1 MTSLPFYNETREK
14 MTRRDTLVMGGVLAA
29 TSLAAPRCLR
39 AASDPVALESVSE
52 GAYVHQGAHEIMQP
66 DNLGHIANVG
76 FIIGDDSVAVIDS
89 GGSAMHGRHLRE
101 VIQSKTDR
109 PIRYV
114 IATHVHPD
122 HLFGHAAFLQ
132 DDPIFVGH
140 HKLPGALD
148 ARGAFY
154 LDNLNDEFGV
164 LASGTEVVKPDL
176 LVEDEMILDLGNR
189 PLTLKAHAT
198 AHTDNDLSVLDQRD
212 GLLWAGD
219 LLFME
224 RCPVLDGRLLGWLDV
239 LDELQQIEAKM
250 VVPGHGPISAAWPD
264 ALGAER
270 RYLTRLRD
278 EVRDFL
284 AGGGLLDDVVETL
297 TFEDERAAWQL
308 FDEYHGRNVSAAY
321 AELEW
326 E

>member
-1 MTSLPFYNETREK
+1 MTSLSSYNEAQGKT
-14 MTRRDTLVMGGVLAA
+14 TRRDMLIMGGLF
-29 TSLAAPRCLR
+29 T
-39 AASDPVALESVSE
+39 AASLVDPRRLKAAADGIALESVAE
-52 GAYVHQGAHEIMQP
+52 GAFVHQGAHEIMHA
-66 DNLGHIANVG
+66 DNLGHIANIG
-76 FIIGDDSVAVIDS
+76 FVIGDDSVAVIDS
-89 GGSAMHGRHLRE
+89 GGSAMHGRLLRE
-101 VIQSKTDR
+101 AILGKTDR
-109 PIRYV
+109 PIRYI

-154 LDNLNDEFGV
+154 LDNLNDEFG
-164 LASGTEVVKPDL
+164 AFARGTEVVKPDL

-189 PLTLKAHAT
+189 PLTLKAHTT

-239 LDELQQIEAKM
+239 LDELQQIKAKM

-278 EVRDFL
+278 EVRVFL